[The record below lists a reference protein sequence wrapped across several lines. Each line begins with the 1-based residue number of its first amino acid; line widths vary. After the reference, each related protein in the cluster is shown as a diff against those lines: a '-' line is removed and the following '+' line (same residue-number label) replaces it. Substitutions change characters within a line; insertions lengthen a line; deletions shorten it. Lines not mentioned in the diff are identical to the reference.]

1 MQQSC
6 REDNEGD
13 EGMGSALHQYSYPKP
28 VVKSK
33 LHHINSPSIESKAGR
48 VSANGGGSYYGK
60 DSSYGGGSQM
70 NNFDQPYI
78 GSKKGKASEVLVN
91 FMGGGTSKT
100 GSMMMDAHSNGN
112 YMSNAGAMN
121 KKRDNRYAFHFQ
133 VVNDS
138 RSRDGKK
145 QNIVGS
151 GNFYS
156 DPAGGGIL
164 GASS

>member
-1 MQQSC
+1 
-6 REDNEGD
+6 
-13 EGMGSALHQYSYPKP
+13 MGSALHQYNYPKP

-91 FMGGGTSKT
+91 FMGGGTSKI
-100 GSMMMDAHSNGN
+100 GSMMMDAPSNGN
-112 YMSNAGAMN
+112 YMSNAGATN